1 MTSTADYEL
10 IYHAGIPGR
19 GEFARLLFEATGT
32 PYKDSALLQGQSA
45 VKPYMDGTFEGKEH
59 NPLPFAPP
67 ILKHGDTIISQTSN
81 ILLYLATH
89 LENPIDLSPSSSSE
103 SEPSTKKT
111 KYSPPTLSNPSIYH
125 VNELVLT
132 ILDLNNEVHD
142 SHHPI
147 SVSDYYENQK
157 TAASERA
164 KDFRKNRVPKF
175 FKYFEKLLEQGGE
188 GGEWLVGKEASCADL
203 CLFQVIDGLKFAFP
217 NLLSKQLPSHPKLA
231 AHYDRVNSADR
242 IRKYL
247 ESDRRQKY
255 SLGVFRHYEELDDP
269 KE

>member
-1 MTSTADYEL
+1 MEL
-10 IYHAGIPGR
+10 SKAKVSRYQKA
-19 GEFARLLFEATGT
+19 LFLELELVEAQNGF
-32 PYKDSALLQGQSA
+32 ALL
-45 VKPYMDGTFEGKEH
+45 TEN

-67 ILKHGDTIISQTSN
+67 ILKHRDTIISQTSN

-89 LENPIDLSPSSSSE
+89 LENPIDLSPSSESE

-111 KYSPPTLSNPSIYH
+111 KYSPPTLSDPSIYH

-203 CLFQVIDGLKFAFP
+203 CLFQVIDGVS
-217 NLLSKQLPSHPKLA
+217 NLFLSLLP
-231 AHYDRVNSADR
+231 
-242 IRKYL
+242 
-247 ESDRRQKY
+247 
-255 SLGVFRHYEELDDP
+255 
-269 KE
+269 